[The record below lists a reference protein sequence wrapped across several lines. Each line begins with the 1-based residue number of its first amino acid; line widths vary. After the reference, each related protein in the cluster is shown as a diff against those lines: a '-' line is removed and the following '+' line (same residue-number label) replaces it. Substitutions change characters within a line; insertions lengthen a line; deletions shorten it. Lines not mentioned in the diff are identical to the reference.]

1 MNHKLK
7 VKKTVEITASLME
20 VWEALTD
27 RETIKKYF
35 FGTEAISDWKE
46 GSTLVFRG
54 EWEGKSYEDKGTI
67 LEAIPGELLSYSYW
81 SGFSGLE
88 DTSENYSKVSYTLE
102 QTVDGTL
109 LNLEQKGF
117 ADEEALA
124 SFFISAFISTLTSI
138 NFFLQR
144 FFCSQSSMNKLLN
157 PSCFSSMLTL

>member
-35 FGTEAISDWKE
+35 FGTEAISDWEE

-124 SFFISAFISTLTSI
+124 HAEGGWTMVLK
-138 NFFLQR
+138 NL
-144 FFCSQSSMNKLLN
+144 KDLLEV
-157 PSCFSSMLTL
+157 PQD